1 MQGERLRSHDFG
13 TGRTVLPL
21 FVIIK
26 PIVGVATVTFGPELA
41 GLVISGPVESPQQ
54 VTGLHEVITA
64 RVACIIITAFLGTR
78 QAGIGGQ
85 FKEFPHLLGEVQA
98 TGNTVE
104 AVHLQTSFVLGIG
117 KGSVIVGILRSTA
130 DGYIVGLVNGG
141 TEICLVPI
149 VVFASTPGVVVLKDI
164 DVLVSSRTI
173 CGKLV
178 AMFVETAVQLAYG
191 IGCRLFVRFALTA
204 CTGIVKYG
212 VEHIHI
218 LLYAGRFIV
227 VRCPAGREA
236 HFGFQR
242 HHRLANLSFFGSN
255 QNDAV
260 CRTRPI
266 KRAGRR
272 IFQYRNRFDVFRVQ
286 RIHDVVGRIELTAHL
301 PRIARRDRNTVHYI
315 QRFIPGIHRTYAT
328 DADGRCGT
336 RLAGIIRQL
345 QARHFTV
352 QRVFKA
358 GRRNVFQRI
367 RFH

>member
-1 MQGERLRSHDFG
+1 MQGERLRSYDFG

-117 KGSVIVGILRSTA
+117 KGSVIVGILRSTT
-130 DGYIVGLVNGG
+130 DGHIVGLINGG

-173 CGKLV
+173 
-178 AMFVETAVQLAYG
+178 
-191 IGCRLFVRFALTA
+191 
-204 CTGIVKYG
+204 
-212 VEHIHI
+212 
-218 LLYAGRFIV
+218 V
-227 VRCPAGREA
+227 V
-236 HFGFQR
+236 
-242 HHRLANLSFFGSN
+242 NW
-255 QNDAV
+255 
-260 CRTRPI
+260 
-266 KRAGRR
+266 
-272 IFQYRNRFDVFRVQ
+272 
-286 RIHDVVGRIELTAHL
+286 
-301 PRIARRDRNTVHYI
+301 
-315 QRFIPGIHRTYAT
+315 
-328 DADGRCGT
+328 
-336 RLAGIIRQL
+336 
-345 QARHFTV
+345 
-352 QRVFKA
+352 
-358 GRRNVFQRI
+358 
-367 RFH
+367 